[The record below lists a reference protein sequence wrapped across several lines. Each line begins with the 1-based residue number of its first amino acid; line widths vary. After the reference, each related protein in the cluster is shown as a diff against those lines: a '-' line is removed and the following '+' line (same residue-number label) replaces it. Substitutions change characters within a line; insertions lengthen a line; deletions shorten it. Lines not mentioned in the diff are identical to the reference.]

1 MTKHANRISRAIQ
14 TLMLPL
20 ALLFLPTG
28 CAPAMRTTAAQPL
41 TAEQM
46 AELWVDPG
54 DIAARD
60 LFNGPGGSE
69 GAPDPTVTYK
79 VTGVDVTGYSAG
91 YDVVDPQGREW
102 KVKLGNEVQPE
113 IVSSRILWA
122 IGFHQPPTYYVS
134 QLSLD
139 GGKPED
145 QGRSARLRA
154 EQGYK
159 TESIWSWHSNPYVGT
174 QPFKGLLV
182 ANLIVNNW
190 DLKPSNNRIYLLT
203 EGAPAP
209 RRRFVVQ
216 DLGASLGR
224 TRWPVGN
231 RNDPDAFESQTLID
245 KVANGV
251 VDFDY
256 HARHDELFEDITPAD
271 VVWTCRLL
279 SRMTDEQWNAV
290 FRAASYSDALAK
302 RFITKLKSKIEEG
315 LALEKQASAIP

>member
-1 MTKHANRISRAIQ
+1 MTTDANRIVRAIR

-20 ALLFLPTG
+20 ALLFLLTG
-28 CAPAMRTTAAQPL
+28 CATAMRNTAAQPL
-41 TAEQM
+41 TADQI

-54 DIAARD
+54 DIASRD

-69 GAPDPTVTYK
+69 GSPDPKARYK
-79 VTGVDVTGYSAG
+79 VTGVDATGYSAG

-102 KVKLGNEVQPE
+102 KVKLGKEAQSE

-139 GGKPED
+139 GGRPED
-145 QGRSARLRA
+145 QGQAARLRA
-154 EQGYK
+154 EEGYK
-159 TESIWSWHSNPYVGT
+159 TESIWSWHENPYVGT

-182 ANLIVNNW
+182 ANLIINNW
-190 DLKPSNNRIYLLT
+190 DLKPSNNRIYLLA
-203 EGAPAP
+203 EGTSAP

-231 RNDPDAFESQTLID
+231 RNDPDAFESQKLIA
-245 KVANGV
+245 KVENDV

-256 HARHDELFEDITPAD
+256 HARHDELFKDIRPAD

-279 SRMTDEQWNAV
+279 SRITDEQWRTL
-290 FRAASYSDALAK
+290 FRAANYSDALAQ
-302 RFITKLKSKIEEG
+302 RFIAKLKSKIAEG
-315 LALEKQASAIP
+315 LALEKQALAIP

>member
-1 MTKHANRISRAIQ
+1 MTKHVNRISGAIQ

-20 ALLFLPTG
+20 ALLFLLTG
-28 CAPAMRTTAAQPL
+28 CATAMHSTATQPL
-41 TAEQM
+41 TAQQI
-46 AELWVDPG
+46 AELWIDPG
-54 DIAARD
+54 DIASRD
-60 LFNGPGGSE
+60 LFSGPGGSE
-69 GAPDPTVTYK
+69 GAPDPKATYK
-79 VTGVDVTGYSAG
+79 VTAVDATGYSTG
-91 YDVVDPQGREW
+91 YDVIDPQGREW

-122 IGFHQPPTYYVS
+122 MGFHQPPTYYVN

-139 GGKPED
+139 GGKPEH

-154 EQGYK
+154 EEGYK
-159 TESIWSWHSNPYVGT
+159 TEGPWSWNVNPYVGT

-190 DLKPSNNRIYLLT
+190 DLKASNNRIYLLA

-231 RNDPDAFESQTLID
+231 RNDPDAFDSQKLID
-245 KVANGV
+245 KVTNGV

-256 HARHDELFEDITPAD
+256 HARHDELFRDITPAD

-290 FRAASYSDALAK
+290 FRAANYSDALAK
-302 RFITKLKSKIEEG
+302 RFIAKLKSKIEEG
-315 LALEKQASAIP
+315 LALEKQASNIQ